1 MADVNDLNVHDVN
14 VRDDVSTNAADF
26 GKVFTLVTFFVG
38 SHGPFRLRIAKDQA
52 TGDYINGLIN
62 HQVAEL
68 RKTTGIGY

>member
-1 MADVNDLNVHDVN
+1 MADVTDLKVHDVT

-26 GKVFTLVTFFVG
+26 GKIYTLVQFFVG
-38 SHGPFRLRIAKDQA
+38 AHGPFRLRIPKDQA
-52 TGDYINGLIN
+52 TGDYINGQID